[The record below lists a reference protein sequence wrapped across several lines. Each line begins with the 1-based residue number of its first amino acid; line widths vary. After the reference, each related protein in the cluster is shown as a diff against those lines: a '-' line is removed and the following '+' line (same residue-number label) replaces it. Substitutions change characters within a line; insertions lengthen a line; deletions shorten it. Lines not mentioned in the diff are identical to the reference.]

1 MTIHRL
7 PFIFVAV
14 SLVFI
19 AACGS
24 ASGSSALSDAEFC
37 REIERLEETEPTD
50 DIRGAAIILADLVKK
65 APNTEVRQALQVMQ
79 PAFEKLAEI
88 DENDPE
94 AMSRFFEL
102 MMDEDIVTAGEVLE
116 RYITDVCGFTDEN
129 ATNNTSG

>member
-7 PFIFVAV
+7 PFIFVAA
-14 SLVFI
+14 SLAFM

-24 ASGSSALSDAEFC
+24 SGGSSALSDAEFC
-37 REIERLEETEPTD
+37 REIERLEETEPTN
-50 DIRGAAIILADLVKK
+50 DIRGAAIILADLVNK
-65 APNTEVRQALQVMQ
+65 APNPEMREALQVMQ

-94 AMSRFFEL
+94 AMSSFFEL
-102 MMDEDIVTAGEVLE
+102 MMDEDIVAASEVLE
-116 RYITDVCGFTDEN
+116 SYITNVCGFTDEN